1 LRSRVMAT
9 PSGPKCRSLR
19 AKRRLQPPSDERKE
33 ARALHYR
40 DTLPKML
47 PRISRPI
54 FVVVLSSI
62 LTMSAHAQSLKVTGQ
77 AGHLGE
83 WEVTAEVVQTLAP
96 GKKEYSGPLTL
107 KHVGLCTQDG
117 PEVKTGEIH
126 IHLSGS
132 ASRVTAMLSYDGA
145 VCSYSG
151 KKEDAYTGL
160 MSCPNRRDVPLL
172 LWLK

>member
-1 LRSRVMAT
+1 MGFTTV
-9 PSGPKCRSLR
+9 
-19 AKRRLQPPSDERKE
+19 
-33 ARALHYR
+33 

-47 PRISRPI
+47 PGISRPI

-77 AGHLGE
+77 AGYLGE
-83 WEVTAEVVQTLAP
+83 WEVTAEIVQTLAP

-117 PEVKTGEIH
+117 PEVKTGEIRL
-126 IHLSGS
+126 HLSGS

>member
-1 LRSRVMAT
+1 MS
-9 PSGPKCRSLR
+9 
-19 AKRRLQPPSDERKE
+19 AKG
-33 ARALHYR
+33 ARAFHTV

-47 PRISRPI
+47 PRISSLI
-54 FVVVLSSI
+54 VVVVFSSI

-77 AGHLGE
+77 AGYLGE
-83 WEVTAEVVQTLAP
+83 WEVTAEVVQTLGP

-117 PEVKTGEIH
+117 PEVKTGEIRL
-126 IHLSGS
+126 HLSGS

-145 VCSYSG
+145 ACSYSG